1 MSHDPAHDTEKSSW
15 QKIRVHIDL
24 VDWEVRDGNEM
35 CKVYNFIVFWMQFLR
50 TQSLNQ

>member
-1 MSHDPAHDTEKSSW
+1 MYHDPAHDTEKSSR

-35 CKVYNFIVFWMQFLR
+35 CKVYHFIVFWMQFLR